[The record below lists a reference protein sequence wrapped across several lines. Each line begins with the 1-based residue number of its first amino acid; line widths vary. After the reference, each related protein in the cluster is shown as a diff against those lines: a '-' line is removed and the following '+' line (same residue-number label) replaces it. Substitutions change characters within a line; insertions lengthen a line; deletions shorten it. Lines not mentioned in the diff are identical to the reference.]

1 MSRLQPASVRVGP
14 AGHPAERERT
24 GPDDVTV
31 RALDLV
37 VDANGDLD
45 VWFATGVGAL
55 QGRGDAMAR
64 FARRAGVLP
73 EQCPDGRDVVVA
85 LPTDRA
91 VELCRAFC
99 RREPSTVMAHL
110 VDQEGRIARGRPAA
124 GGDAIAAQ
132 ARALVRRWTEA
143 L

>member
-1 MSRLQPASVRVGP
+1 MSRLQPTSVRVRP
-14 AGHPAERERT
+14 AAHPAERERT
-24 GPDDVTV
+24 GPDEVTV

-37 VDANGDLD
+37 IDANGDLD

-64 FARRAGVLP
+64 FARRAGFVA
-73 EQCPDGRDVVVA
+73 EQGTEGRDAVVA
-85 LPTDRA
+85 LPSDRA

-99 RREPSTVMAHL
+99 RRRPSTVMAHL

-124 GGDAIAAQ
+124 GGDATAAQ